1 MPERAGGGADGGD
14 FRSGFSQASR
24 TPQEIRRPSS
34 GALLVPP
41 LLWFRR
47 CASRA
52 RVWRRQEIGAMFAI
66 SLPTLFAIKS
76 RIRSIVIEYS
86 NAHRAGSPQLAG
98 NENAS
103 AADAVAGE
111 VANKQ
116 QMHRLFLI
124 QRQTASRRHQSFRR
138 CRGMMIRVARSP
150 HFSRAERYRRQQTL
164 FPESGQQWPEL
175 LHLSPTRGWLERQCT
190 THAGTFCRG
199 SH

>member
-1 MPERAGGGADGGD
+1 ARRQCRRRAGGGADGGD

-24 TPQEIRRPSS
+24 TPREIRRPSS

-86 NAHRAGSPQLAG
+86 NAHRAGSPQLG
-98 NENAS
+98 
-103 AADAVAGE
+103 
-111 VANKQ
+111 
-116 QMHRLFLI
+116 R
-124 QRQTASRRHQSFRR
+124 QRELVSRRR
-138 CRGMMIRVARSP
+138 CRGEV
-150 HFSRAERYRRQQTL
+150 
-164 FPESGQQWPEL
+164 
-175 LHLSPTRGWLERQCT
+175 
-190 THAGTFCRG
+190 
-199 SH
+199 